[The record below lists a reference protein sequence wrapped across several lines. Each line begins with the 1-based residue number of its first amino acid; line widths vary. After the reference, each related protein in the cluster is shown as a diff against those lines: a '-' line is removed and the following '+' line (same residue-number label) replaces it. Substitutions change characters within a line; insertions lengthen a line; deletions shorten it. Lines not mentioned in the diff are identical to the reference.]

1 MLYGVCSERAA
12 EKVWQAKV
20 SGGLCGVEGGTM
32 TDFSALSRK
41 KQPAVE
47 SGSSYFVWAF
57 VHWDRMLGR

>member
-1 MLYGVCSERAA
+1 MLYCVCSGRAA
-12 EKVWQAKV
+12 EEVWQAKV

-47 SGSSYFVWAF
+47 RKNITFGIGGGEDGSE
-57 VHWDRMLGR
+57 

>member
-1 MLYGVCSERAA
+1 MLYGVCSGGAA
-12 EKVWQAKV
+12 EEVWQAEV

-47 SGSSYFVWAF
+47 RKNITFGIGGGEDGSE
-57 VHWDRMLGR
+57 